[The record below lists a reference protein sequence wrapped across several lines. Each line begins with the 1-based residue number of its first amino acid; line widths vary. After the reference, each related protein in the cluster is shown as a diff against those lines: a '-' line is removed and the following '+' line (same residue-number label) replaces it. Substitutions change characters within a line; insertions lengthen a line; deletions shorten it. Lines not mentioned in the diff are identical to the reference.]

1 MKIAIAT
8 FADLPNPPVKGGAV
22 ESLIDDLCQVNEAE
36 HKLSIDVFSIQDTAA
51 AEETSL
57 YKSTNYI
64 FYKKHQ
70 NGRYC
75 KKNIIW
81 KLFKLHIPDKTM
93 SELVK
98 LINQNIFELLLPFFQ
113 YIRSAH
119 EQ

>member
-51 AEETSL
+51 AEETVL
-57 YKSTNYI
+57 YKNTNYI

-75 KKNIIW
+75 KRT
-81 KLFKLHIPDKTM
+81 LFGNCLNCTYPIKQC
-93 SELVK
+93 
-98 LINQNIFELLLPFFQ
+98 QNL
-113 YIRSAH
+113 
-119 EQ
+119 